1 MEPGVPQAGWLTGKY
16 LDRDEADFQGTDLTG
31 SRVGLV
37 ANWDLGTQRHLL
49 RPMGMCAFCQGLR
62 LKGSVPPTHF
72 TTSPPPKHTHTRHMI
87 SKYYRKG
94 NLATASPCHQIPVL
108 PTSQN

>member
-72 TTSPPPKHTHTRHMI
+72 TTSPPPNTLTPDI
-87 SKYYRKG
+87 
-94 NLATASPCHQIPVL
+94 
-108 PTSQN
+108 